1 MGFLMFSL
9 GSSPVPFGGCKGLWL
24 EAGRWGGGVA
34 FFSGC
39 VFLVFLL
46 LLLVLLVCLLV
57 AMRPVGR

>member
-1 MGFLMFSL
+1 
-9 GSSPVPFGGCKGLWL
+9 V
-24 EAGRWGGGVA
+24 GGGVA